1 MNNFEETLVLGLLQ
15 LPYVYNFFV
24 IIFVYP
30 IPTLPLQQ
38 QFFQPILIFFKYYF
52 YHCFIFFKL
61 RAPACFNLNYL

>member
-38 QFFQPILIFFKYYF
+38 QFFQPILILFLILFLSLFQGFF
-52 YHCFIFFKL
+52 
-61 RAPACFNLNYL
+61 N